1 MATLQ
6 HARAGRWQQA
16 VQGLFIFCTYS
27 ANPCGR
33 GLAARYAHVIH
44 KAFPT
49 DWGQLVHCAEPF
61 QRAMVGGYL
70 SGDGA
75 RLSSMPPAAVCP
87 KFTHRVI
94 HRISAALEAR
104 TGSLKAWGNHPQR
117 GYVQKMIKSL
127 QALKLKGLSDM
138 PPCFPQAAPHYPW
151 KRVGLW
157 KQWLAKE
164 YGCVSRAGKDK
175 FSTLR
180 RGLHCS
186 PCIQLS
192 ARQDKRYALPR

>member
-1 MATLQ
+1 MAALQ
-6 HARAGRWQQA
+6 HARAWPWQQA
-16 VQGLFIFCTYS
+16 VQGLFIFCSYS

-33 GLAARYAHVIH
+33 GLAARYTHVIH

-49 DWGQLVHCAEPF
+49 DWGQLVHRTEPF
-61 QRAMVGGYL
+61 QRVVVGGYL
-70 SGDGA
+70 GGDGA
-75 RLSSMPPAAVCP
+75 RLSNMPPAAVCP
-87 KFTHRVI
+87 RFLHRVI
-94 HRISAALEAR
+94 HRIISTLQVHAEI
-104 TGSLKAWGNHPQR
+104 LKAWGNHPQR
-117 GYVQKMIKSL
+117 GYEQKMIKSL
-127 QALKLKGLSDM
+127 QGLILKGLSDM

-164 YGCVSRAGKDK
+164 YGCVSGEGNDK

-192 ARQDKRYALPR
+192 ARPDKRYALPH

>member
-1 MATLQ
+1 MAALQ
-6 HARAGRWQQA
+6 HARARRRQQA
-16 VQGLFIFCTYS
+16 AKGLFIFCSYS
-27 ANPCGR
+27 SNPCCR

-49 DWGQLVHCAEPF
+49 DWGQLVHCTEPF
-61 QRAMVGGYL
+61 QRSVVGGHL

-87 KFTHRVI
+87 TFFHRVI
-94 HRISAALEAR
+94 HRLCAAHEVHAGPLKTGENHPLRGYEQKMIISLQ
-104 TGSLKAWGNHPQR
+104 GLSLKA
-117 GYVQKMIKSL
+117 S
-127 QALKLKGLSDM
+127 SDM

-151 KRVGLW
+151 KRYGLW
-157 KQWLAKE
+157 KQWLAGE
-164 YGCVSRAGKDK
+164 YWRVSGEGNDK
-175 FSTLR
+175 FSTLG

-192 ARQDKRYALPR
+192 AHPDKRYALPH